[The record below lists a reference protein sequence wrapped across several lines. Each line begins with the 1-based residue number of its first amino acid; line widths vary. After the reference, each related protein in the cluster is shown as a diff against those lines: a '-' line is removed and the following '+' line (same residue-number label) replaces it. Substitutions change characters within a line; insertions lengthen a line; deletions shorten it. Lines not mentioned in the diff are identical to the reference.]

1 MGIFFQMRLRN
12 AFGRALDSGYIP
24 LTAYAA
30 SPNFTGLQSP
40 NTAQLITSDPWQAT
54 PWYPEMYFPANSALF
69 ADLQALNTGDSYYS
83 FHIYLQGVKRFQ
95 NENCKDGKIQPAK
108 TSKTAMPPAT
118 SPSQPHYVPNFAM
131 YSRPPDGW
139 HDEPFE
145 YVFTFQQ
152 TFAAPITSVA
162 QASLANVPMQLDP
175 DADFYMRGLAILQ
188 DYLGGGPT

>member
-1 MGIFFQMRLRN
+1 MGIFFHMRLRN
-12 AFGRALDSGYIP
+12 AFGRALDSAYIP
-24 LTAYAA
+24 MTAYAA

-40 NTAQLITSDPWQAT
+40 NTAQLHHKTIMAG
-54 PWYPEMYFPANSALF
+54 NSLVSGDVLPGEFGLF